1 MTLYTFDPKSK
12 SKSNYVELLRIIYIG
27 LLYREP
33 DPYGFNRYLDLLED
47 GTLNEEQLIS
57 NIKRSDEYRL
67 KHTNS
72 NLINIAFLELLN
84 SEPLDSEF
92 NRYLDLLEDGTLN
105 EEQLISNIK
114 RSDEYKLLAKNS
126 EIVRKCYLEILYR
139 EPDPSGFNAFLDHL
153 KNGDIDEEQLISKLK
168 KSDEYKISQAYF
180 EIFGIKITEFDSD
193 FFQNKLKSI
202 VPLNY
207 DKIKEKMKNTDLYEK
222 FLYRNKFSQK
232 YSTGKIYRY
241 VD

>member
-1 MTLYTFDPKSK
+1 MILYTFDPKSK
-12 SKSNYVELLRIIYIG
+12 SKSKNVELLRIIYIG

-33 DPYGFNRYLDLLED
+33 DPSGFNRYLALLED
-47 GTLNEEQLIS
+47 GSIDEQQLIS
-57 NIKRSDEYRL
+57 DIKKSDEYRL

-72 NLINIAFLELLN
+72 DLINIAFIQLLN
-84 SEPLDSEF
+84 SEPIDSEF
-92 NRYLDLLEDGTLN
+92 NRYLALLEDGSID
-105 EEQLISNIK
+105 EQQLISDIK
-114 RSDEYKLLAKNS
+114 KSDEYKLLAKNS
-126 EIVRKCYLEILYR
+126 EIVRKCYLEVLYR

-153 KNGDIDEEQLISKLK
+153 KNDGIDEQQLVSKLK
-168 KSDEYKISQAYF
+168 KSDEYKISQAYL

-207 DKIKEKMKNTDLYEK
+207 DKIKEKMKNSDLYEK

>member
-12 SKSNYVELLRIIYIG
+12 SKSKNVELLRIIYIG

-33 DPYGFNRYLDLLED
+33 DPSGFNRYLALLED
-47 GTLNEEQLIS
+47 GSIDEQQLVS
-57 NIKRSDEYRL
+57 DIK
-67 KHTNS
+67 K
-72 NLINIAFLELLN
+72 
-84 SEPLDSEF
+84 
-92 NRYLDLLEDGTLN
+92 
-105 EEQLISNIK
+105 
-114 RSDEYKLLAKNS
+114 SDEYKLLAKNS
-126 EIVRKCYLEILYR
+126 EIVTKCYLEVLYR

-153 KNGDIDEEQLISKLK
+153 KNDAIDEQQLVSKLK
-168 KSDEYKISQAYF
+168 KSDEYKISQAYL

-207 DKIKEKMKNTDLYEK
+207 DKIKEKMKNSDLYEK